1 MPRRFRALVAIAAL
15 AGCSLAGSDGNAK
28 CTNSCYC
35 DSSGSAASR
44 PPPLLGASP
53 QSPSLHAQFSPE
65 CEICKLKNATYG
77 VPWDPKDVMPYIEP
91 RWNKGERSFNV
102 ENNLL
107 GGDPAQGLPKKL
119 NVTVL
124 LIDRDAPHE
133 FRLIERSVRDG
144 TWLNFDDCC
153 PHFPSARP

>member
-1 MPRRFRALVAIAAL
+1 MPRRFRALVALAAL

-53 QSPSLHAQFSPE
+53 QSPSLHAQFTPK
-65 CEICKLKNATYG
+65 CGICFLKNATYG
-77 VPWDPKDVMPYIEP
+77 VPWDPKDAMPYIEA

-107 GGDPAQGLPKKL
+107 GEDPAPGFSKKL

-124 LIDRDAPHE
+124 CIYRVRHADVD
-133 FRLIERSVRDG
+133 LIERSLGEG
-144 TWLNFDDCC
+144 TWLNFDEC
-153 PHFPSARP
+153 P